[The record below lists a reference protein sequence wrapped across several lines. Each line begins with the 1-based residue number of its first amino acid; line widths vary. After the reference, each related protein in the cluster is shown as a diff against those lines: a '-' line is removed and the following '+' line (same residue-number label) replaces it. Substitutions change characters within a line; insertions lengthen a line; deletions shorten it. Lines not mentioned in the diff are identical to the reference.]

1 MQSEPQKRVFRS
13 PAIPAIGGVKNNN
26 QQAGGRRICLTRLVV
41 DSSTQL
47 KKWLAHSRFLVFYVL
62 TASLFLSIW
71 HSRASH
77 RFSLRAFP
85 VFVALCAFALIYGRF
100 FIKVTS
106 LSFKSTCGFSIQ
118 LVCGYFVLN
127 TAVFLLSLL
136 TPFGVPTNLLI
147 VAAGGLLIVLF
158 SREVADHFHRPVEY
172 LPDFLC
178 LLLTGIAATLWCTDA
193 LAPFVTHGGMTIY
206 QTFPDSFFH
215 SRVISSVAQAHD
227 LKTLPVILMSD
238 HPTPMYHYAMYVI
251 PAALSIFTKSSA
263 YVTFV
268 SFLVPFGILLS
279 GLAAFSLAG
288 SIWGRWPGIAAT
300 LAVTLLPDAYQQGFG
315 TKWLSYQFFQQVA
328 PNGLYGVACV
338 AIAWMFVLDG
348 CKVARL
354 ASILFGY
361 AFLVVTIVYKA
372 QFFVANAFLMMI
384 YPCVFFPGLR
394 MRWRLAAAVVLVS
407 VFYFV
412 VSLSQNVDRVPTL
425 RLDGSALKPYALLLL
440 DRSEAGLF
448 KSFYQ
453 IFLLEKQS
461 NMVFTFYAARML
473 LLYTFGVWTA
483 ICLFTSFV
491 LRAKVKPAAILFPFF
506 VIVNYLIMS
515 LGLAMDTK
523 AVGQPEEL
531 LHRPFVWA
539 YFVVLAWSG
548 AAAYVLSF
556 GNGPPTSKFARTL
569 ATSIA
574 VSSLL
579 VPLVWAHNL
588 QTLPYPGWDSYEVLN
603 PVPSGLV
610 KACSYIRKH
619 SQPEELI
626 QDSEND
632 PNFWVTGLAER
643 QDFAAEYKM
652 WRKIYSPPGLPERLN
667 ELANFKRMKQE
678 QDLMEFIKKSKISWY
693 LLEPQTQVD
702 WPASVLQNPVYRAGG
717 FRLYHFAPGALHD

>member
-1 MQSEPQKRVFRS
+1 MQSESQKKALRS
-13 PAIPAIGGVKNNN
+13 PAIPAMGVKNNK
-26 QQAGGRRICLTRLVV
+26 QHAVGQRLCLTRLVV
-41 DSSTQL
+41 DSSIRL
-47 KKWLAHSRFLVFYVL
+47 KEWLSHSRFFIYYVL

-71 HSRASH
+71 HSQASH

-100 FIKVTS
+100 FIKVTA
-106 LSFKSTCGFSIQ
+106 LSFKAAHSFSLQ
-118 LVCGYFVLN
+118 FVCGYLVIN
-127 TAVFLLSLL
+127 TLLFLLSSF
-136 TPFGVPTNLLI
+136 TPFGIATNAFIVVGAGLMILLSTPEI
-147 VAAGGLLIVLF
+147 AKDSQGP
-158 SREVADHFHRPVEY
+158 ADY
-172 LPDFLC
+172 LPDFVC
-178 LLLTGIAATLWCTDA
+178 LLLSGIAATLWCTDA
-193 LAPFVTHGGMTIY
+193 LRPVVHEGSVTIY
-206 QTFPDSFFH
+206 QTFSDSFFH
-215 SRVISSVAQAHD
+215 ARVISSVAQAHD

-238 HPTPMYHYAMYVI
+238 HPTPAYHYAMYLT
-251 PAALSIFTKSSA
+251 PASVFVFTKSSA
-263 YVTFV
+263 YITFV
-268 SFLVPFGILLS
+268 SFLLPFGILLT
-279 GLAAFSLAG
+279 GLAAFSLA
-288 SIWGRWPGIAAT
+288 SAVWGYWPGVAAV

-315 TKWLSYQFFQQVA
+315 TKWLSYHFFQQAA
-328 PNGLYGVACV
+328 PNGLYGVTCV
-338 AIAWMFVLDG
+338 AIAWMFILDG
-348 CKVARL
+348 CKASRL
-354 ASILFGY
+354 ASILLGY
-361 AFLVVTIVYKA
+361 AVLVISIVYKA
-372 QFFVANAFLMMI
+372 QFFVANAFLLMI
-384 YPCVFFPGLR
+384 YPCVFFPGLK
-394 MRWRLAAAVVLVS
+394 MRWRFLSAVVLMS
-407 VFYFV
+407 LFCLV
-412 VSLSQNVDRVPTL
+412 VSLSQNLDRVPTL

-461 NMVFTFYAARML
+461 NVIFTFYAARML

-491 LRAKVKPAAILFPFF
+491 LRATVKPAVILFPFF

-548 AAAYVLSF
+548 AGAYTCLF
-556 GNGPPTSKFARTL
+556 GNGPPTSNFARTL

-588 QTLPYPGWDSYEVLN
+588 QTLPYPGWDSYKELN

-619 SQPEELI
+619 SQPEDLI

-643 QDFAAEYKM
+643 QDFAAECKI
-652 WRKIYSPPGLPERLN
+652 WRKVYSPPGLRERLN

-678 QDLMEFIKKSKISWY
+678 QDLMEFIRKSKISWY

-702 WPASVLQNPVYRAGG
+702 WPASVLQNPVYRASGY
-717 FRLYHFAPGALHD
+717 RLYHFAPGALHN